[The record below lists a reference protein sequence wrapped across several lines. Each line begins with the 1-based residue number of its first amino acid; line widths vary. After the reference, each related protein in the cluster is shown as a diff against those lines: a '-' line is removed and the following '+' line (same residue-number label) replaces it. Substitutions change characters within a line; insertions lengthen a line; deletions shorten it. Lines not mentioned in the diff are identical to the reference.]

1 MLPEPSRVHDAMLY
15 AYFWCWIEY
24 MFSAQELTF
33 PGGHTDLDLH
43 KELKNKM
50 GVRHEKIVHQKRNI

>member
-1 MLPEPSRVHDAMLY
+1 
-15 AYFWCWIEY
+15 

-33 PGGHTDLDLH
+33 PGGHTDLDIH

-50 GVRHEKIVHQKRNI
+50 GARHEKIVHQKRNN